1 MTRSWFEIHGRE
13 EFRGWGLSYLAA
25 TSKLGP
31 AGIRALGSST
41 LQGTTVCVAY
51 QLFQAKTR
59 IKMGGKSSS
68 NVIADFDAL
77 VLVPELFVPVFQHL

>member
-1 MTRSWFEIHGRE
+1 M
-13 EFRGWGLSYLAA
+13 AA
-25 TSKLGP
+25 TSTLGQ
-31 AGIRALGSST
+31 AGIRTLSSLT

-51 QLFQAKTR
+51 QLFQAKIR